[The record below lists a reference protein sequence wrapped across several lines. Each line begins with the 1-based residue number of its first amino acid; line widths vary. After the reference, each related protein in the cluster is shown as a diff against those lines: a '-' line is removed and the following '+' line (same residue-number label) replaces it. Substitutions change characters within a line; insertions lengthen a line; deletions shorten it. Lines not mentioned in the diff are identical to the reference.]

1 MCIGLPVQVLQA
13 RPGHAR
19 VFGRGREFEVNTAL
33 VGDCRPGDWLLIF
46 LDSARERLC
55 AERAAEVD
63 AALDL
68 VEQALAGPASPAG
81 PAADPGFALPSA
93 LSAAQLMALTG
104 SAASS

>member
-46 LDSARERLC
+46 LDSARERLS

-68 VEQALAGPASPAG
+68 VEQALASPAS